1 MVGSMK
7 KSLIVCICFFIT
19 TSMPIDA
26 LDTVETNNQES
37 NAVKISFEDALQ
49 RMLSS
54 NDSVLAAKNE
64 EDQRR
69 HEKSAAFGLYF
80 PKIETK
86 ANAVQLSDP
95 VTVDLNDIRTAILE
109 VQKATLQGA
118 GLTPAQ
124 INAVSQ
130 GTAAKVPPFEKT
142 LVEERFMSVDA
153 GIKGPIFTGGKI
165 SAANDA
171 AAARVNEAGY
181 KLDDTRNRLI
191 SELVTRYFGLRLAV
205 KVVDVRSLVLEGMS
219 HHLSDA
225 KALEKNGMIAHVERL
240 HAEVSYADAARELK
254 KSERIRELSVT
265 ALNNTLSGTE
275 RFEPSTALFVFS
287 DIEPVELFQRSAV
300 EKNPLL
306 KQIQTNRELARALY
320 KKELSTF
327 SPDIF
332 YYGNYQLYGYKT
344 SESLPKWMVGVGAT
358 ATIFEGFSGYEKVRA
373 AHFQEER
380 VIALENKARKDIR
393 TLIDKNYQELML
405 SLEQYHAIQ
414 SSYAFAEEYLRV
426 REKAFKEGAATSLD
440 VVDAR
445 LAFAKVRIDR
455 LKTVYDFDV
464 ALSSLLEASGMSNQF
479 IRYLNRKDVEVK
491 F

>member
-1 MVGSMK
+1 MK
-7 KSLIVCICFFIT
+7 KSLTAYICFFIVI
-19 TSMPIDA
+19 SLPINA
-26 LDTVETNNQES
+26 QDTVKTDTNE
-37 NAVKISFEDALQ
+37 NAIPKISFEDALQ

-54 NDSVLAAKNE
+54 NDSVIAAKSE

-69 HEKSAAFGLYF
+69 YEKSAAFGLYF

-86 ANAVQLSDP
+86 ANAVRLSEP

-109 VQKATLQGA
+109 VQKATLSGA

-124 INAVSQ
+124 VNAVNQ
-130 GTAAKVPPFEKT
+130 ATAAKVPPFEKT
-142 LVEERFMSVDA
+142 LVEDRFITVDA

-171 AAARVNEAGY
+171 ATARIHEASY

-191 SELVTRYFGLRLAV
+191 SELVSRYFGLRLAS
-205 KVVDVRSLVLEGMS
+205 KVVEVRKLVLEGMT
-219 HHLSDA
+219 HHLSDS
-225 KALEKNGMIAHVERL
+225 KALEKNGMIARVERL
-240 HAEVSYADAARELK
+240 HAEVSYADAERELK
-254 KSERIRELSVT
+254 KSERTRDLSIT
-265 ALNNTLSGTE
+265 ALNNTLSSNGQI
-275 RFEPSTALFVFS
+275 EPSTALFIFS
-287 DIEPVELFQRSAV
+287 DIEAVELFQRSAI

-306 KQIQTNRELARALY
+306 KQIQTNRDLAHALY
-320 KKELSTF
+320 NKELSAF

-332 YYGNYQLYGYKT
+332 YYGNYNLYGYKT
-344 SESLPKWMVGVGAT
+344 PESMPKWMVGVGAT

-373 AHFQEER
+373 ARSQEER
-380 VIALENKARKDIR
+380 VLALENKARKDIR
-393 TLIDKNYQELML
+393 TLVDKNYQELML
-405 SLEQYHAIQ
+405 SLEQYHSIQ
-414 SSYAFAEEYLRV
+414 SSFTFAEEYLRV

-455 LKTVYDFDV
+455 LKAVYDFDV
-464 ALSSLLEASGMSNQF
+464 ALSSLLEASGMSSQF
-479 IRYLNRKDVEVK
+479 IQYLHRKDVEVE